1 MNKVI
6 DGFLYGLG
14 AMAAYWLFNL
24 LAMYL
29 GV

>member
-6 DGFLYGLG
+6 DGFLYGIG
-14 AMAAYWLFNL
+14 AMVAYWLFNI
-24 LAMYL
+24 LAKFL